1 MVSPIKMVVF
11 DMAGTTVNEDNVV
24 YKTLHRVINEGGYPC
39 TLEQVLAQG
48 AGKEK
53 RQAIVDVLTLQ
64 QPDMDD
70 SVINRLF
77 HSFLIALEA
86 AYRDLPVSPQPG
98 AEDIFQY
105 LKDKGILVVLNTGY
119 NQETAEGLI
128 DKLGWK
134 QGLHFDALI
143 TASQVQNGR
152 PHPDMILLAK
162 EKFNISDTRQIAK
175 IGDSIVDIE
184 EGQQANCGLNIG
196 ITTGA
201 QTREQLLSAN
211 PDFVI
216 DSLAALRSII
226 GGDI

>member
-1 MVSPIKMVVF
+1 
-11 DMAGTTVNEDNVV
+11 MAGTTVNEDNVV

-64 QPDMDD
+64 QSDMDD
-70 SVINRLF
+70 TVINRLF
-77 HSFLIALEA
+77 HSFLIALEE
-86 AYRDLPVSPQPG
+86 AYRNLPVSPQPG

-105 LKDKGILVVLNTGY
+105 LKSIGILVVLNTGY

-143 TASQVQNGR
+143 TASQVQYGR

-162 EKFNISDTRQIAK
+162 EKFHLSDTQQIAK

-184 EGQQANCGLNIG
+184 EGQRANCGLSIG

-216 DSLAALRSII
+216 DSLAELRSII
-226 GGDI
+226 GSDI